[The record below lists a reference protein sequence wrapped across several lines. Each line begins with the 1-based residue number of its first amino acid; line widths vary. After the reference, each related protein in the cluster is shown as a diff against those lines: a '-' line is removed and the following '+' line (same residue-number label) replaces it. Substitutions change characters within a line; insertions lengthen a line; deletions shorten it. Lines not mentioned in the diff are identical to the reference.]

1 MDLTSVH
8 ARPLIGISG
17 RERTS
22 FLLGLVRG
30 QAAEILGYTDVA
42 DVPIDAT
49 FLDLGLDSLTA
60 IDLRD
65 RLAAVC
71 ELELPAT
78 MIFDYPTPAQLV
90 EFLESRLGGAET
102 TAEQGPNF
110 PGDSASDEPIAIVG
124 MACRLPGGISTPEDL
139 WHLVSTGT
147 EAHTA
152 FPTDRGW
159 DLDTLYH
166 PDPDH
171 PGTSY
176 VREGGFLN
184 NALEFDAT
192 FFGIT
197 PREALAMDPQQRLL
211 LETTWEA
218 LERTGIDPTTLH
230 GTNTGVY
237 TGVASFDFP
246 LIAKAVPDGDMY
258 YTTGTQASVAA
269 GRVAYELGLEGP
281 AMTVDTACSSSLVA
295 LHLAAQALRR
305 GECSMALAGGATVL
319 SGPSVFLGF
328 CRQRALSRD
337 GRCRAFAASADG
349 FGPAEGVGVVVLE
362 RLSDAQRHRHRI
374 LAVLRGSAVNQDGA
388 SNGLTAPN
396 GPAQRKVILR
406 ALTDAQLT
414 PADIDLIEAHGT
426 GTTLGDPIE
435 AQALLATYGQDRNHP
450 ALLGSLKSNIGHT
463 QAAAGIAALIK
474 TILALQHATIPATLH
489 IDQPTPH
496 VDWTTGNLQL
506 ATETQPWPHTGHPRR
521 AAISAFGMSGTNAHV
536 IIEQASSV
544 QNQPAAPEE
553 PASGATGGLVM
564 WPISARSEKAL
575 RAQAARLADHLT
587 SDPEVS
593 DAALASALAHHRTTF
608 NHRAVSLART
618 RTEAV
623 TGLQALAAGERS
635 SGEGVP
641 EVVTGTAID
650 SDGVVMVF
658 PGQGSQWVGM
668 GRELLET
675 SPVFADWVAECEQA
689 FAPYL
694 DYDLTAVLRGDVGAP
709 PLERVDVV
717 QPALFVMMT
726 GIAARWRHAGLAP
739 AAVIGHS
746 QGEIAAACA
755 IGALTLP
762 DAARIIALRSRLLTS
777 LPGQGAMAATM
788 LDRDRLE
795 KRFAEGDGELST
807 AAINSPTST
816 VVSGDASAV
825 AELLERLQAE
835 GVWARRIPVDYASHS
850 AHVDAVRGRL
860 HELIS
865 DVQPR
870 SVETVFCSSVTGD
883 VIDTDELD
891 ADYWFRN
898 LRQPVEF
905 HAAVEALLKRGMR
918 IFIEASPHP
927 VLTTALEQ
935 TLDHTPHGGAALPTL
950 HRDHSGPDAF
960 ATAVA
965 QAHVA
970 GAELD
975 WAAVLGV
982 HPVHVDL
989 PTYAFQRE
997 RFWPDT
1003 TLAASND
1010 LEALGLQG
1018 TEHPL
1023 LGAAVTSAESG
1034 EVLLTGRLSLTTHP
1048 WLADHAVSGAVLLPG
1063 TAFVEMALRAGQEA
1077 DCDQLTELVL
1087 ETPLVL
1093 PERGGVHL
1101 QVRVA
1106 PADETGHHA
1115 VSIHSRPEDFPTWT
1129 RHATGLL
1136 TTFSTAPVTALSA
1149 WPPPDAQPIPAE
1161 NFYANATAH
1170 GYDYGP
1176 AFQGLRKA
1184 WRRNQELFA
1193 EVQLPT
1199 TTGNYQLH
1207 PALLDAALHP
1217 MLLDTVLDP
1226 AGDEP
1231 SLPFAWRGV
1240 SLHATGATALRVR
1253 LVRQGPGAVSVEL
1266 ADHSGQPVASA
1277 QSLVTRPVSNER
1289 LRNANGFAGQASFRV
1304 DWRTLPVHE
1313 APDTEDWVALGTG
1326 DFSARCGRAVRH
1338 HLDMASLRADL
1349 DRGRP
1354 APDVVVVPCSGPAA
1368 VTDMADSAMAV
1379 TADLLAVLREWL
1391 GEDRLGASRMVVLTN
1406 GAVAAGTGDDITDLA
1421 GAPIWGLVRSAQ
1433 TEHPGRFLLVDTD
1446 DAPESRKVLPDA
1458 LAAAVEADEYQ
1469 LAVRRGSVL
1478 VPRLAHRGADGS
1490 DDSPAPA
1497 PHGTVLITGGTGTL
1511 GRLVARHL
1519 VRVHGVRHLVLSSRR
1534 GLQAP
1539 GAAELEAD
1547 LSGLGADVRI
1557 VACDAADRDSLALL
1571 LDTIPA
1577 EHPLTG
1583 VVHAA
1588 GVLDDGIV
1596 ASLTPRQL
1604 ERVMSPK
1611 VQAAWNLH
1619 ELAGDLAMFMLFSSA
1634 SATLGTGGQANY
1646 AAANAFLDALAVH
1659 RRAQGLAAVSVAWG
1673 LWEQA
1678 TGMTRHLDQDST
1690 TARLRRYSMRSIE
1703 TEQGLA
1709 LFDAAMA
1716 AGDAVLVAARM
1727 NTSALRSAGASPIPA
1742 ILRGLV
1748 RAPMRRAAA
1757 SSSAADASGFVER
1770 LWACSAEDRDLR
1782 LRTLVQTE
1790 IAEVLGGVSAGEVGL
1805 DRSFSELG
1813 FSSLTAVEL
1822 RNHLSQATGVRLP
1835 TTLVFDYPTPR
1846 ALAGYLRELLIPES
1860 TAVPPGGVS
1869 TPRTEDESDVTAM
1882 SVDELVRLALDDH
1895 SL

>member
-1 MDLTSVH
+1 MDLASAH
-8 ARPLIGISG
+8 AQRPIRMSG
-17 RERTS
+17 RERTG

-30 QAAEILGYTDVA
+30 QVAEILGYADVA
-42 DVPIDAT
+42 DVAIDAT
-49 FLDLGLDSLTA
+49 FLDLGLDSLTSV
-60 IDLRD
+60 DLRD
-65 RLAAVC
+65 RLAAAC

-78 MIFDYPTPAQLV
+78 MVFDHPTPTQLV
-90 EFLESRLGGAET
+90 EFLETRLAGHSETAAEP
-102 TAEQGPNF
+102 APNF
-110 PGDSASDEPIAIVG
+110 PVNPASDEPIAIVG
-124 MACRLPGGISTPEDL
+124 MACRFPGGINTPEDL

-147 EAHTA
+147 EAHTP

-159 DLDTLYH
+159 NLDTLYH

-184 NALEFDAT
+184 TALHFDAT
-192 FFGIT
+192 FFNIT

-230 GTNTGVY
+230 STPTGVY
-237 TGVASFDFP
+237 TGAASFDFP

-258 YTTGTQASVAA
+258 YTTGTQGSVAA
-269 GRVAYELGLEGP
+269 GRVAYALGLEGP

-295 LHLAAQALRR
+295 LHLAAQALRQ

-362 RLSDAQRHRHRI
+362 RLSDAQRHGHRI

-396 GPAQRKVILR
+396 GPAQQRVIR
-406 ALTDAQLT
+406 QALANAQLD

-426 GTTLGDPIE
+426 GTPLGDPIE
-435 AQALLATYGQDRNHP
+435 AQALLATYGQDRQHP

-474 TILALQHATIPATLH
+474 TTLALQHATIPPTLH

-496 VDWTTGNLQL
+496 VDWTTGGLQL
-506 ATETQPWPHTGHPRR
+506 ATETQPWPRTGHPRR
-521 AAISAFGMSGTNAHV
+521 AAISSFGMSGTNAHV
-536 IIEQASSV
+536 IIEQAPPE
-544 QNQPAAPEE
+544 QDQPAVPEE
-553 PASGATGGLVM
+553 PASRATGEVVL

-587 SDPEVS
+587 TAPATP

-608 NHRAVSLART
+608 THRAVTLART

-623 TGLQALAAGERS
+623 AGLQALAAGERPP
-635 SGEGVP
+635 GEGVP
-641 EVVTGTAID
+641 EVVTDTAVD
-650 SDGVVMVF
+650 SDGVVLVF

-675 SPVFADWVAECEQA
+675 SPVFADWVTECERA

-694 DYDLTAVLRGDVGAP
+694 DYDLTAVLRGDADAP
-709 PLERVDVV
+709 PLERIDVV

-726 GIAARWRHAGLAP
+726 GIAALWQHAGLTP

-777 LPGQGAMAATM
+777 LTGEGAMAATM

-795 KRFAEGDGELST
+795 ERFADCHGELST

-860 HELIS
+860 QELIS

-870 SVETVFCSSVTGD
+870 STEAVFCSSVTGD
-883 VIDTDELD
+883 VIDTKELD
-891 ADYWFRN
+891 ADYWFHN

-905 HAAVEALLKRGMR
+905 FAAVETLLERGHR

-935 TLDHTPHGGAALPTL
+935 TLDHAPQSGAALPTF

-965 QAHVA
+965 RAHVA

-975 WAAVLGV
+975 WAAVLGAR
-982 HPVHVDL
+982 PVHVDL

-1003 TLAASND
+1003 PPTTSSAP
-1010 LEALGLQG
+1010 EALGLES

-1034 EVLLTGRLSLTTHP
+1034 EILLTGRLSLTTHP

-1063 TAFVEMALRAGQEA
+1063 TGFVEMALRAGEEA
-1077 DCDQLTELVL
+1077 DCNELAELVL

-1115 VSIHSRPEDFPTWT
+1115 VSIHSRPEDAPTWS
-1129 RHATGLL
+1129 RHAIGLL
-1136 TTFSTAPVTALSA
+1136 TTTTTTPATTFSP
-1149 WPPPDAQPIPAE
+1149 WPPPDAQPVPTE
-1161 NFYANATAH
+1161 NFYANATTN

-1176 AFQGLRKA
+1176 AFQGLREA
-1184 WRRNQELFA
+1184 WRRDDELFA
-1193 EVQLPT
+1193 EVHLPT
-1199 TTGNYQLH
+1199 TDGYRLH

-1217 MLLDTVLDP
+1217 MLLDTGLDST
-1226 AGDEP
+1226 GDGP

-1253 LVRQGPGAVSVEL
+1253 LVRQGPGEVSVEL
-1266 ADHSGQPVASA
+1266 ADHTGQPVASA
-1277 QSLVTRPVSNER
+1277 QSLVTRPVPNER
-1289 LRNANGFAGQASFRV
+1289 LRNLRGTPGQTFRV
-1304 DWRTLPVHE
+1304 DWRALPLRE
-1313 APDTEDWVALGTG
+1313 APEAEDWVGLGTG
-1326 DFSARCGRAVRH
+1326 DFSARCGRTVRNH
-1338 HLDMASLRADL
+1338 PDLASLRADL

-1354 APDVVVVPCSGPAA
+1354 APGVVVVPCSGPAA
-1368 VTDMADSAMAV
+1368 VTDAADSAMAV

-1391 GEDRLGASRMVVLTN
+1391 DEDRLGASRMVVLTN
-1406 GAVAAGTGDDITDLA
+1406 GAITAAADEDVTDLA
-1421 GAPIWGLVRSAQ
+1421 CAPVWGLVRSAQ

-1446 DAPESRKVLPDA
+1446 DAPASRQLLPDA

-1469 LAVRRGSVL
+1469 LAVRQGVAL
-1478 VPRLAHRGADGS
+1478 MPRLTHQGVDGS
-1490 DDSPAPA
+1490 DDSPALNPQ
-1497 PHGTVLITGGTGTL
+1497 GTVLITGGTGTL
-1511 GRLVARHL
+1511 GGLVARHL
-1519 VRVHGVRHLVLSSRR
+1519 IRAHGIRHLVLTSRR
-1534 GLQAP
+1534 GPQAP

-1547 LSGLGADVRI
+1547 LSGLGAGVRI
-1557 VACDAADRDSLALL
+1557 VACDAADRDALARL

-1588 GVLDDGIV
+1588 GVLDDGV
-1596 ASLTPRQL
+1596 VGSLTPRQL
-1604 ERVMSPK
+1604 EHVMVPK

-1619 ELAGDLAMFMLFSSA
+1619 ELTGDLAMFMSFSSA
-1634 SATLGTGGQANY
+1634 AATLGTGGQANY

-1673 LWEQA
+1673 LWERA
-1678 TGMTRHLDQDST
+1678 TEMTQHLDQDST
-1690 TARLRRYSMRSIE
+1690 AALLRRYGLRSLE

-1709 LFDAAMA
+1709 LFDGAMA
-1716 AGDAVLVAARM
+1716 TREAVLVAARM
-1727 NTSALRSAGASPIPA
+1727 STSALRSAGAEPIPA
-1742 ILRGLV
+1742 VLRGLV
-1748 RAPMRRAAA
+1748 RAPLRRAAA
-1757 SSSAADASGFVER
+1757 SSSAVDASGFVER
-1770 LWACSAEDRDLR
+1770 LRACSAEDRDLR

-1822 RNHLSQATGVRLP
+1822 RNRLSQATEVRLP

-1846 ALAGYLRELLIPES
+1846 ALAGYLRELLVPDS
-1860 TAVPPGGVS
+1860 TAVAPGDA
-1869 TPRTEDESDVTAM
+1869 PAPQDDSDIAAM

-1895 SL
+1895 PL